1 VSQQQ
6 HEDAVTKIGF
16 RMLERAG
23 DRVACDVIDAFL
35 EIGVAQVSD
44 CMGRLYGSREL
55 SPIHGAGLRM
65 AGIALTVKTRP
76 GDNLLIHQAIAT
88 AQPGDVIVVD
98 GGGCASN
105 ALVGELM
112 LKQAQARGIAG
123 FVIDGMVRDAEA
135 FEREQFPCFARGLS
149 HRGPFKDGPGEMNV
163 PVAVGGLVVQ
173 AGDVIIG
180 DCDGLLSIPAS
191 HVGEVLAMAQATE
204 ANEQKR
210 MELIAAG
217 TYQKPWL
224 AKALAKL
231 SEEYA

>member
-1 VSQQQ
+1 MLGQLC
-6 HEDAVTKIGF
+6 EDTVTKIGF

-23 DRVACDVIDAFL
+23 ERVSQNVIKAFL
-35 EIGVAQVSD
+35 DIGVAQVSD
-44 CMGRLYGSREL
+44 CMGRLYGSHNL
-55 SPIHGAGLRM
+55 TPVHGAGLRM

-88 AQPGDVIVVD
+88 AQHGDVIVVD
-98 GGGCASN
+98 GGGCTTN

-135 FEREQFPCFARGLS
+135 FRREKFPCFARGLS
-149 HRGPFKDGPGEMNV
+149 HRGPYKDGPGEMNV

-191 HVGEVLAMAQATE
+191 HAADVLAMAQATE
-204 ANEQKR
+204 TSEQKR
-210 MELIAAG
+210 MEMIAAG

-224 AKALAKL
+224 AKTLSKLA
-231 SEEYA
+231 EEYA